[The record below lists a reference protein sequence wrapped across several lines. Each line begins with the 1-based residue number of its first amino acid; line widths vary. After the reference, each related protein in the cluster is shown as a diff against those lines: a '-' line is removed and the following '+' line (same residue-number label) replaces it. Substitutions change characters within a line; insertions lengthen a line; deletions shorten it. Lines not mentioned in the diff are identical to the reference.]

1 MYKMTR
7 KDYRKIARVIKDN
20 TMNDTLPILNKDR
33 LIDDLIDVFE
43 DDNHLFDRYKF
54 IEACE

>member
-1 MYKMTR
+1 MTR